1 MPANKFREGIVCM
14 KFKLTL
20 CAVIALIGVSFISS
34 SLGNEVNVASRN
46 MTSKAAND
54 STNSLAEKAIFDKEM
69 TIAENGTLG

>member
-1 MPANKFREGIVCM
+1 M
-14 KFKLTL
+14 KCKLTL

-54 STNSLAEKAIFDKEM
+54 STNSLADKAIIDKKM

>member
-1 MPANKFREGIVCM
+1 M

-46 MTSKAAND
+46 MTSKSAND
-54 STNSLAEKAIFDKEM
+54 STNSLADKAIFGKEM
-69 TIAENGTLG
+69 KIEENGTLG